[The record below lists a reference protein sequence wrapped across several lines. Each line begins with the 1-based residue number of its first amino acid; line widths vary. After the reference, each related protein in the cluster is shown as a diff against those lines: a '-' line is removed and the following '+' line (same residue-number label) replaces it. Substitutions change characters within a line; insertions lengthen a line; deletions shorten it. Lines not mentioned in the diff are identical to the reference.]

1 MSKDTIQ
8 TVNYLDSDDAELYV
22 LAKKETDNGLFKKE
36 LKIKAET
43 LSLNDSEKINPK
55 KVLSLY
61 IQLRVDDMKKGNLDF
76 FEEDLK
82 RIKAEKEKSQ
92 QDKKDKEHINEWFKY
107 RNKSS
112 KKKSFIRRLFEWNH

>member
-8 TVNYLDSDDAELYV
+8 TVNYQDSDDAELYV

-43 LSLNDSEKINPK
+43 LSVNDSEKMHSI
-55 KVLSLY
+55 Y

-76 FEEDLK
+76 FEEDFR
-82 RIKAEKEKSQ
+82 RIEKAKLEKEKEKSL
-92 QDKKDKEHINEWFKY
+92 NEWLDF
-107 RNKSS
+107 RMRKSGS
-112 KKKSFIRRLFEWNH
+112 GKKKSFIRRLFE